1 MTHDN
6 TLSRGVIG
14 CLALTLTF
22 GVSLT
27 SVRADVVQPL
37 PRPTAASAGDEA
49 RWLERLPP
57 ATQPLP
63 RPIDVA
69 QSDTSSLQEALKLLE
84 SRVESGAFESAP
96 STVEADKTPVREIE
110 PVEPNEKADMP
121 VLAPQ
126 PPATPEPPVVPTP
139 PVTPTAPESVEPASP
154 PLDAAD
160 VTPESTSDSP
170 SPTTEAPEAPA
181 ASPSPAPETVE
192 DAPPPM
198 LETPPAAPS
207 PALSHDEARDT
218 SNEDAGRMPQETAP
232 ETTVEPVDER
242 VADTPNPIEPAA
254 STGRWQVQLLSGRSQ
269 SRVERDRDDLLRFHG
284 DRVSGLTLTI
294 SQASPNGLYRL
305 RALDWPSRA
314 EAGAWCQR
322 LRAATGLKCMIVRGD
337 ESPAPGAAPV
347 DTPPSSATR

>member
-1 MTHDN
+1 MTRDN

-69 QSDTSSLQEALKLLE
+69 QSDASSLQEALKLLE

-96 STVEADKTPVREIE
+96 RTAKDDKTPAREIE
-110 PVEPNEKADMP
+110 PVEPNEKTEIP
-121 VLAPQ
+121 VSAPQ
-126 PPATPEPPVVPTP
+126 PPALPAPPVAPAPPAMPVAPEPIETP
-139 PVTPTAPESVEPASP
+139 AANPSLIPEAAEKASP
-154 PLDAAD
+154 
-160 VTPESTSDSP
+160 
-170 SPTTEAPEAPA
+170 
-181 ASPSPAPETVE
+181 PAPET
-192 DAPPPM
+192 
-198 LETPPAAPS
+198 PPATSMEPS
-207 PALSHDEARDT
+207 RDE
-218 SNEDAGRMPQETAP
+218 SSEDAGRAPQETVP
-232 ETTVEPVDER
+232 ETTAEPVDER
-242 VADTPNPIEPAA
+242 VADTPAPIEQAA
-254 STGRWQVQLLSGRSQ
+254 NTGRWQVQLLAGRSL
-269 SRVERDRDDLLRFHG
+269 SRVERDRDDLRRFH
-284 DRVSGLTLTI
+284 DDKVSGLTLTI

-305 RALDWPSRA
+305 RALDWTSQA
-314 EAGAWCQR
+314 EAGVWCQR
-322 LRAATGLKCMIVRGD
+322 LRAATKLKCMVVRGD

-347 DTPPSSATR
+347 DALPSSATR

>member
-1 MTHDN
+1 MTLDN
-6 TLSRGVIG
+6 PLSRGVIG
-14 CLALTLTF
+14 SLALTLTF

-57 ATQPLP
+57 ATQLLP

-96 STVEADKTPVREIE
+96 STVETDEAPARESTE
-110 PVEPNEKADMP
+110 PVESNEKAEIP
-121 VLAPQ
+121 VSAPQ
-126 PPATPEPPVVPTP
+126 PPALPVAPEPNEPVP
-139 PVTPTAPESVEPASP
+139 PME
-154 PLDAAD
+154 
-160 VTPESTSDSP
+160 
-170 SPTTEAPEAPA
+170 
-181 ASPSPAPETVE
+181 PSPAPSREE
-192 DAPPPM
+192 ASDDA
-198 LETPPAAPS
+198 S
-207 PALSHDEARDT
+207 S
-218 SNEDAGRMPQETAP
+218 EDAGRALQKTIP
-232 ETTVEPVDER
+232 ETTAEPVDER
-242 VADTPNPIEPAA
+242 IADTPEPIEPTTH
-254 STGRWQVQLLSGRSQ
+254 TGRWQVQLLAGRSL

-305 RALDWPSRA
+305 RALDWPNQA
-314 EAGAWCQR
+314 EAGAWCR
-322 LRAATGLKCMIVRGD
+322 HLRAATGLKCMVVRGD

-347 DTPPSSATR
+347 DTLPFSATR